1 MWRSG
6 RVAVVG
12 AALALVVAGCDP
24 SGGGAPR
31 RAVTQTAGGASTSA
45 GFNAAGVLGGNAQP
59 TFPASG
65 SSLEVVARGTLVT
78 GTTATIPVAVRNGT
92 AETVDGVTVTAEADA
107 GGSTAHGTGST
118 LSPSELG
125 PGEVGLVVV
134 SFPAGT
140 AQPTRR
146 TDPAAV
152 DFTVRASSS
161 RLHDLKVSAVSD
173 AAGSLTGSASEP
185 SGSARAPYPVSAYC
199 FDDDGALT
207 YGATSFAS
215 GAKALSSGDA
225 VSFAVGLQGLPCP
238 QYVVGVA
245 AHGAG

>member
-24 SGGGAPR
+24 SAGSAPR

-78 GTTATIPVAVRNGT
+78 GTTATIPVAVRNG
-92 AETVDGVTVTAEADA
+92 TAEADA